1 MKYVIVIE
9 DGASDY
15 PIEEIDGKTP
25 LKIADKPVLDKIARE
40 GKTGLIQNVPET
52 LPPGSDVANMSIFG
66 YDPLEYYTGRGP
78 LEAASMGVDTKE
90 GDVVFRCNTIKY
102 GCRDKRRGCCIPLQY
117 HYRKGWIDGKLKC
130 RTHLF

>member
-52 LPPGSDVANMSIFG
+52 LPPGSDVANM
-66 YDPLEYYTGRGP
+66 
-78 LEAASMGVDTKE
+78 
-90 GDVVFRCNTIKY
+90 
-102 GCRDKRRGCCIPLQY
+102 CIPLQY

-130 RTHLF
+130 RTHFLRGSCRAYGSFK